1 MQACWIFSSIL
12 QLYKKIIKEIYKY
25 FGKIVLS
32 FLKRSVEYYTWYA
45 ICTQAYLS
53 SYLADQFQNLFIT
66 PCYFLFDIAVATVCG
81 LCWQLHGDLI

>member
-1 MQACWIFSSIL
+1 MQSCWIFLSIS
-12 QLYKKIIKEIYKY
+12 QIYKNSYKKIYKY

-32 FLKRSVEYYTWYA
+32 FLKKSWYV
-45 ICTQAYLS
+45 IRMQAYLS